1 MIRRMYKQRF
11 ITGAIIIVLVLLILI
26 IVYEKVFA

>member
-1 MIRRMYKQRF
+1 MYKQRF
-11 ITGAIIIVLVLLILI
+11 ITGAIITVLVLLIVI

>member
-1 MIRRMYKQRF
+1 MYKQRV
-11 ITGAIIIVLVLLILI
+11 ITGAIIAVLVLLILI

>member
-1 MIRRMYKQRF
+1 MYKQRF
-11 ITGAIIIVLVLLILI
+11 ITGAIIVVLVLVILI

>member
-1 MIRRMYKQRF
+1 MYKQRF
-11 ITGAIIIVLVLLILI
+11 ITAAIIVVLVLLIMI

>member
-1 MIRRMYKQRF
+1 MYKQRF
-11 ITGAIIIVLVLLILI
+11 VTGAIVAVLVLLILI

>member
-1 MIRRMYKQRF
+1 MYKQRF
-11 ITGAIIIVLVLLILI
+11 ITGAIIAVLVILILI

>member
-1 MIRRMYKQRF
+1 MYKQRF
-11 ITGAIIIVLVLLILI
+11 ITAAIITVLVLLIII